1 MRAHKKQRRAELL
14 KSIGAHALFLCFI
27 CDVDDN
33 DCWIEIFEFVA
44 MHDKFA
50 ANSDCAVIR
59 ADFDRS
65 DGWPE
70 HCW

>member
-27 CDVDDN
+27 CDVDGDG
-33 DCWIEIFEFVA
+33 CWIEICELVA
-44 MHDKFA
+44 IHDKFA
-50 ANSDCAVIR
+50 ANSDCAVTR
-59 ADFDRS
+59 ADCDRS

-70 HCW
+70 HF